1 MSSIVFGNAFTKEL
15 ETLNHEI
22 KALNAKK
29 ARLLLEHLP
38 LHLDAAILDMLL
50 GWDTVTVHVPD
61 KGMCAQL
68 NRLSET
74 DPRLRFKIDRN
85 SATFSVDGLK

>member
-1 MSSIVFGNAFTKEL
+1 
-15 ETLNHEI
+15 
-22 KALNAKK
+22 
-29 ARLLLEHLP
+29 
-38 LHLDAAILDMLL
+38 MLL